1 MSKYLAAI
9 FGRPWHHVKIIYSK
23 NPHYNNV
30 HHSKLQKVLPYLNI
44 ILGVELQS
52 HSSAYFL
59 LICFFPK
66 IIDYNLIACIL
77 LIHCKRFLFV
87 FLRYIWLFL
96 QLPRLTP
103 YVRFCSCQLKA
114 CQLLQH
120 KTETNPEFKQLE
132 KVKLKRAPKCT
143 LLVISFQ
150 KMQCP
155 NRWTVVSL
163 FCYIVRGS
171 FISLSRR

>member
-9 FGRPWHHVKIIYSK
+9 FGRPWHHVKTIYSK

-44 ILGVELQS
+44 ILGGGVAVTFFS
-52 HSSAYFL
+52 IFSAYML
-59 LICFFPK
+59 FPK

-77 LIHCKRFLFV
+77 LIHCKRFLYV

-96 QLPRLTP
+96 QLPHLTP

-132 KVKLKRAPKCT
+132 KVKLKRAPKFT

-150 KMQCP
+150 KIQCP
-155 NRWTVVSL
+155 NRWTFVSL
-163 FCYIVRGS
+163 FCYIVRGG